1 MKISS
6 VLLNSVGL
14 LALASPAFAQAAP
27 ADDNVARMETV
38 VVTGTAK
45 SRQDA
50 LDQKR
55 EDDRLIEAL
64 GVDELGQ
71 LPDKNVGESLNRL
84 PGVTMLVEKGEGRY
98 VQIRGVAA
106 NLNNVTINGVQM
118 GSPEAELGGRQ
129 APLDIISGGVLSRVQ
144 VIKTPTPDMDAQ
156 GIGGTVNV
164 DTAMPFD
171 RDDDFY
177 GNVTGRVGY
186 ESVRPEGNAYG
197 GHDPYALDATVSGK
211 VNDTFGWL
219 LGATWSDREYVTTGV
234 YQDDWTEVPSSPGT
248 FLPVNVKNNYYVI
261 GRERINFNGALEWR
275 PTDTASYFL
284 RGFYGSWDEYQH
296 RNRYEQ
302 NLSSS
307 KVTMT
312 SDNTGTQAADRILA
326 NVRLE
331 QADKTVESIATGGEN
346 IFDKLTIDYLAQLN
360 HNEISEPNDNW
371 EWRSSTT
378 AVGPSTFVVG
388 GNGVVT
394 ITPDAGSPDRTDP
407 TLLPLRRVRFF
418 DQNMQEDAK
427 IAQFN
432 ATYDYSEAL
441 TLKAGAKFARTE
453 RSLDAEQTEYAPAGS
468 PTLNLGS
475 DPSLSQGGFLND
487 TGSGN
492 VPNIWL
498 DIDAMNRYF
507 AANPGR
513 FALNTASTFTAGRA
527 SDYDLTEDILAG
539 YVMATLEHG
548 PLQTIG
554 GVRVEATNVD
564 SSGYLL
570 QGSASADR
578 VNSGGDYTEVLPA
591 LLVNYRPDD
600 AWVIRG
606 AITRAMGRPGYDAI
620 APRSTYG
627 ENGAIGTLSIGNPDL
642 VARKSWNYDASVEW
656 YPTPLT
662 ALSVSLFYKDIS
674 DELTSDTVSY
684 STQTD
689 MQSALAARGISG
701 IDTSGLTRLDVST
714 TINAGSA
721 TLKGLELNAQTQ
733 FSFLPGWLDGLG
745 ASATLTLVDGEVK
758 LADGT
763 TAPLEGQAE
772 QTYAFTAFYQKGPFD
787 LSASYAY
794 NDSYLTDNNADPNFR
809 LDQGSFGRWDAKASY
824 AINDRF
830 KIFAE
835 GVNLNNEPTT
845 EFQGGNEAYN
855 TEYEY
860 VGRTFYIGASV
871 GF

>member
-6 VLLNSVGL
+6 LLLNSVGL
-14 LALASPAFAQAAP
+14 LAIAHPVFAQEAP
-27 ADDNVARMETV
+27 AGEDVARMETV

-50 LDQKR
+50 IDQKR
-55 EDDRLIEAL
+55 EDDRIIEAL

-98 VQIRGVAA
+98 VQVRGVAA

-118 GSPEAELGGRQ
+118 GSPEVELGGRQ
-129 APLDIISGGVLSRVQ
+129 APLDIISGGVLSSVQ

-171 RDDDFY
+171 REDDFY
-177 GNVTGRVGY
+177 GSVTGRIGY
-186 ESVRPEGNAYG
+186 EGIRPESEAYG
-197 GHDPYALDATVSGK
+197 GHDPMALDATISGK
-211 VNDTFGWL
+211 AGDTFGWL
-219 LGATWSDREYVTTGV
+219 LGATWSDREYVSTGV
-234 YQDDWTEVPSSPGT
+234 YQDDWTELASSPGT

-261 GRERINFNGALEWR
+261 GLERINVNGALEFR
-275 PTDTASYFL
+275 PTDEASYFV
-284 RGFYGSWDEYQH
+284 RGFYGTWEEFQH

-302 NLSSS
+302 NLTGS

-312 SDNTGTQAADRILA
+312 SPTTGTQTADRILA
-326 NVRLE
+326 NIRLE
-331 QADKTVESIATGGEN
+331 YADKTISSLAAGGEN
-346 IFDKLTIDYLAQLN
+346 IFGDLTLDYLAQAN
-360 HNEISEPNDNW
+360 RNEISEPNDSW

-378 AVGPSTFVVG
+378 AVGPSSFVVG
-388 GNGVVT
+388 GDGVVT
-394 ITPDAGSPDRTDP
+394 ITPDTGTPDRTDAS
-407 TLLPLRRVRFF
+407 LLPLRRVRFF
-418 DQNMQEDAK
+418 EQDLEEDGL
-427 IAQFN
+427 IGQVN
-432 ATYDYSEAL
+432 ATYDYSESL
-441 TLKAGAKFARTE
+441 IFKAGIKFARTE
-453 RSLDAEQTEYAPAGS
+453 RALDAEQTEYAPAGS
-468 PTLNLGS
+468 PTLTLGS
-475 DPSLSQGGFLND
+475 DPSLTNGGFQND
-487 TGSGN
+487 SGAGI
-492 VPNIWL
+492 VPNIWMNL
-498 DIDAMNRYF
+498 DGMNRYF
-507 AANPGR
+507 AANPGS
-513 FALNTASTFTAGRA
+513 FALNTSSTFTAGFA
-527 SDYDLTEDILAG
+527 SDYSLTEDIAAG
-539 YVMATLEHG
+539 YVMATADHG
-548 PLQTIG
+548 PVQVIG

-564 SSGYLL
+564 STGYLL
-570 QGSASADR
+570 EGSATSTP

-606 AITRAMGRPGYDAI
+606 AVTRALGRPGYDAI

-627 ENGAIGTLSIGNPDL
+627 ENGAIGTLNIGNPDL

-656 YPTPLT
+656 YPNPLT
-662 ALSVSLFYKDIS
+662 AVSASVFYKDIS
-674 DELTSDTVSY
+674 DQLAGDTVSF
-684 STQTD
+684 STQQD
-689 MQSALAARGISG
+689 MQDALAARGITG
-701 IDTSGLTRLDVST
+701 VDTSSLTRLDVST
-714 TINAGSA
+714 TINAGAA

-733 FSFLPGWLDGLG
+733 FGFLPGAFDGLG
-745 ASATLTLVDGEVK
+745 ASATFTLIDGEVE
-758 LADGT
+758 LPDGT

-772 QTYAFTAFYQKGPFD
+772 QTYAFTLFYQKGPFD

-835 GVNLNNEPTT
+835 GVNLNDEPTS
-845 EFQGGNEAYN
+845 EFQGGNEGYN

-860 VGRTFYIGASV
+860 VGRTFYVGASF

>member
-6 VLLNSVGL
+6 ILLNSVGL
-14 LALASPAFAQAAP
+14 LVFSNSALGQTAP
-27 ADDNVARMETV
+27 NGDQTARMETV

-50 LDQKR
+50 LDQKK
-55 EDDRLIEAL
+55 EDSRLIEAL

-106 NLNNVTINGVQM
+106 NLNNVTINGVQL
-118 GSPEAELGGRQ
+118 GSPEVELGGRQ
-129 APLDIISGGVLSRVQ
+129 APLDIISGGVLSSVQ

-171 RDDDFY
+171 REDDFY
-177 GNVTGRVGY
+177 GSVSARAGY
-186 ESVRPEGNAYG
+186 EGIRPESEAFG
-197 GHDPYALDATVSGK
+197 GHDPFALDATVSGK
-211 VNDTFGWL
+211 VGDTFGWL
-219 LGATWSDREYVTTGV
+219 LGATWSDREYISTGV
-234 YQDDWTEVPSSPGT
+234 YQDDWTELASSPST

-261 GRERINFNGALEWR
+261 GRERINVNGALEFR
-275 PTDTASYFL
+275 PTEDASYFV
-284 RGFYGSWDEYQH
+284 RGFYGSWDEFQH

-302 NLSSS
+302 NLSGS
-307 KVTMT
+307 KVTLT
-312 SDNTGTQAADRILA
+312 SPTTGTQTADRILA
-326 NVRLE
+326 NIRLE
-331 QADKTVESIATGGEN
+331 YADKTVSSIAAGGEN
-346 IFDKLTIDYLAQLN
+346 IFGDLTVDYLAQVN
-360 HNEISEPNDNW
+360 RNEISEPNDFW

-378 AVGPSTFVVG
+378 AVGPSSFVVG
-388 GNGVVT
+388 GDGVVT
-394 ITPDAGSPDRTDP
+394 ITPDAGTPDRTDAS
-407 TLLPLRRVRFF
+407 LLPLRRVRFF
-418 DQNMQEDAK
+418 ERELEEDGL
-427 IAQFN
+427 IGQLN
-432 ATYDYSEAL
+432 ASFDYSDTL
-441 TLKAGAKFARTE
+441 TFKGGAKFTRTE
-453 RSLDAEQTEYAPAGS
+453 RMLDAEQTEYAPAGS
-468 PTLNLGS
+468 PTLTLGS
-475 DPSLSQGGFLND
+475 DPSLTNGGFYND
-487 TGSGN
+487 SGAGL
-492 VPNIWL
+492 VPNIWM

-507 AANPGR
+507 AANPGS
-513 FALNTASTFTAGRA
+513 FALNPASTFTAGFA
-527 SDYDLTEDILAG
+527 SDYSLTEDIAAG
-539 YVMATLEHG
+539 YVMATVDHG
-548 PLQTIG
+548 AVQVIG

-564 SSGYLL
+564 STGYLL
-570 QGSASADR
+570 QGSATSTPVD
-578 VNSGGDYTEVLPA
+578 SGGDYTEVLPA

-600 AWVIRG
+600 TWVIRG
-606 AITRAMGRPGYDAI
+606 AITRALGRPGYDAI

-627 ENGAIGTLSIGNPDL
+627 ENGTIATLNIGNPDL

-656 YPTPLT
+656 YPTSLT
-662 ALSVSLFYKDIS
+662 AVSASVFYKDIS
-674 DELTSDTVSY
+674 EELSGDTISFT
-684 STQTD
+684 TQQAILD
-689 MQSALAARGISG
+689 ALAARGITG
-701 IDTSGLTRLDVST
+701 IDTSSLTRLDVRT

-733 FSFLPGWLDGLG
+733 FTFLPGWLDGLG
-745 ASATLTLVDGEVK
+745 ASATFTLVDGEVE

-794 NDSYLTDNNADPNFR
+794 NDSYLTDNNADPDFR

-824 AINDRF
+824 AINDRL

-835 GVNLNNEPTT
+835 GVNLNDEPTS

-860 VGRTFYIGASV
+860 VGRTFYIGASF